1 MRVSSFQI
9 HDLVQKSLQRQE
21 KDYAEVIV
29 QMSSGHRINN
39 ISDDPLGSVN
49 LVGMERD
56 KSSLEQY
63 IKNAKSVVSALESSE
78 SYLDASMDNLFRAQ
92 ELVTR
97 AVSDSST
104 EADRQAYAV
113 ELETIKNTLIDLAN
127 ARDENGNYFFSGSQS
142 TTAPIQLTGTG
153 YAYMGD
159 ARERE
164 IPVSQSSKVASVVTM
179 ADTYFASGNFFDK
192 LDNLINDLNTGST
205 TLATT
210 GPDMINTIGA
220 TQTEVGKLQ
229 TKIGT
234 RVINA
239 EAISRSQED
248 LKLANEKIIG
258 EIKDLDYV
266 DAINKINKLEMS
278 MTATQKTYSKVN
290 ELTLFNYI

>member
-9 HDLVQKSLQRQE
+9 HDLVQKSLQKQG
-21 KDYAEVIV
+21 KDYAEVIQ

-49 LVGMERD
+49 LIGMERD
-56 KSSLEQY
+56 KSSLQQF
-63 IKNAKSVVSALESSE
+63 IKNGKAVVSALEKSE
-78 SYLDASMDNLFRAQ
+78 SYTNTSMENLFRAQ

-97 AVSDSST
+97 AVTDSSS

-113 ELETIKNTLIDLAN
+113 ELESIKNTLVDLAN
-127 ARDENGNYFFSGSQS
+127 ARDEDGNYLFSGSQS
-142 TTAPIQLTGTG
+142 QIAPIQLTATG
-153 YAYMGD
+153 YAFMGD

-164 IPVSQSSKVASVVTM
+164 IPVSQNSKIASVVSM
-179 ADTYFASGNFFDK
+179 ADTYLSGGNFFDK
-192 LDNLINDLNTGST
+192 LDNFINDLNTGST
-205 TLATT
+205 TIAAT
-210 GPDMINTIGA
+210 GPDILNSLST
-220 TQTEVGKLQ
+220 TQSEVGKLQ

-234 RVINA
+234 RVVNA
-239 EAISRSQED
+239 ESISRSQED
-248 LKLANEKIIG
+248 LMLSNEKIMG

-278 MTATQKTYSKVN
+278 MTATQKTYSKIN